1 MIIPTRLAPGRPAM
15 AIRSAFVV
23 LGFAVVLSMTSMARA
38 EEPGEVETQKWSFGG
53 FFGNFDR
60 AQLQRGFQIVKENCA
75 NCHSFK
81 YVYFRNLGEPGGPE
95 FTEAEVKALAAEVSM
110 IDGPDDAGDMFE
122 RPGLP
127 SDLMPPP
134 FANDNAARASN
145 GGALPPDLSVIA
157 KARSFK
163 RGFPNWFFDLFTG
176 YQEVGTDYIYG
187 FLTGYEDAPE
197 DVTILDGLNYNKVFP
212 GHQTAMP
219 QPLFED
225 GVEYNDGTAASV
237 DQMAKDVTSFLMW
250 AAEPH
255 LEARKRIG
263 FQVLIFLFIFVGL
276 FYATKRKIWS
286 RVKH

>member
-1 MIIPTRLAPGRPAM
+1 M
-15 AIRSAFVV
+15 AIKTAFLA
-23 LGFAVVLSMTSMARA
+23 LGFVIVLAMTGTARA
-38 EEPGEVETQKWSFGG
+38 EEPGKVETQKWSFGG

-60 AQLQRGFQIVKENCA
+60 AQLQRGFQIVKESCA
-75 NCHSFK
+75 NCHSLK

-95 FTEAEVKALAAEVSM
+95 FTEAEVKALAAEVS
-110 IDGPDDAGDMFE
+110 IIAGPDDAGDMFE

-134 FANDNAARASN
+134 FANANAARASN

-197 DVTILDGLNYNKVFP
+197 DVTVLDGLNYNKVFP

-225 GVEYNDGTAASV
+225 SVEYSDGTPATV
-237 DQMAKDVTSFLMW
+237 DQMAKDVSSFLMW

-263 FQVLIFLFIFVGL
+263 FQVLIFLVIFVAL
-276 FYATKRKIWS
+276 FYATKRRIWS
-286 RVKH
+286 RIKH